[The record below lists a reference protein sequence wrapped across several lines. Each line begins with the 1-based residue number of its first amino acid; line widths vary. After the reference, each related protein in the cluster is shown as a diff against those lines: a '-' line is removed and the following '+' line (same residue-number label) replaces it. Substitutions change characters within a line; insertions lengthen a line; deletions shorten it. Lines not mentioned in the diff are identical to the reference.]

1 MKRLNT
7 KLTAV
12 RATGL
17 VVVACLLEAVVLYGV
32 LSLILPQRTTL
43 PEAMRTVPVPGV
55 SVADSLDTGEALVP
69 ADALVA
75 QSSPEQSRVTPLEL
89 VVTVKASVTDESGAQ
104 VTLSAVAKPCGQA
117 KAQIAGSQQLSIQNN
132 KTSLN
137 LGMSKTVCIQ
147 AIPSAEGQP
156 FLLADNKERWTA
168 REAYELPELDTMTQ
182 SLDYVDISGRA
193 RRLTLSAIGYCES
206 AGEGCS
212 ATISLS
218 ERGSSES
225 PTSQIY
231 STAGVV
237 PLWLSDGLD

>member
-1 MKRLNT
+1 M
-7 KLTAV
+7 
-12 RATGL
+12 
-17 VVVACLLEAVVLYGV
+17 VACLIEAVVLYGV
-32 LSLILPQRTTL
+32 LTLILPQRTT
-43 PEAMRTVPVPGV
+43 PPKVMRTVPALVV
-55 SVADSLDTGEALVP
+55 SLADSLDIGEALVP

-75 QSSPEQSRVTPLEL
+75 QSSPQSRVTPLEL
-89 VVTVKASVTDESGAQ
+89 VVTVKASVTDESGAR
-104 VTLSAVAKPCGQA
+104 VTLSAVAKPCGQTN
-117 KAQIAGSQQLSIQNN
+117 AQPAGSQQLSIQNN

-147 AIPSAEGQP
+147 AMPSADGQP
-156 FLLADNKERWTA
+156 FVLAESKGRWTA
-168 REAYELPELDTMTQ
+168 REVDEIPELDTMIQ
-182 SLDYVDISGRA
+182 SLDYEDVRGRA

-218 ERGSSES
+218 ERGSSEK

-231 STAGVV
+231 TTAGVV